1 MTDST
6 STPRHPSLSLS
17 FAADRHLI
25 WEAGDS
31 VRYLVADIGADGV
44 LPQADK
50 ETPLNVALAIDVSGS
65 MGGGKLEAA
74 CRTAIAVAEGMR
86 ATDRLTIVSFSDVA
100 ELHLDAKLMTSR
112 GKEEARRAIGALR
125 TLGSTNLFDG
135 WTLAGEHVATAMR
148 ADDRASH
155 RILLLTDGQA
165 NVGLVDRDELAR
177 HAGELQDRG
186 ILTSAVGIGN
196 GYDEALLAGM
206 VQAGGGRLHDAAE
219 ANEIGEV
226 VLGELMEGRRALVER
241 ATLRVQL
248 GDVER
253 AEVVGAWAN
262 TVRGGVVEVL
272 VGSLQLD
279 EPKRIIIRVHCLAGE
294 PGECIDFT
302 ASLTAQLP
310 DGSGE
315 IAAAEV
321 TCHLE
326 HAESRA
332 NNAQRRNPELS
343 LAVLSAW
350 TSETM
355 RRALQLNREHDRRR
369 ARHYL
374 TKEMR
379 YIENYARHLDGAEP
393 FMIELALLSE
403 QIEEEI
409 DERTRKD
416 VFMASMK
423 RERGEN
429 DSRAINRLTVG
440 EMLRRPRRS
449 GK

>member
-6 STPRHPSLSLS
+6 STPRTPSLSLA
-17 FAADRHLI
+17 FAPDRNLI
-25 WEAGDS
+25 WEEGDS
-31 VRYLVADIGADGV
+31 VRYLVADIGADGE
-44 LPQADK
+44 LPPHDK

-74 CRTAIAVAEGMR
+74 CRTAVAVAEGMR
-86 ATDRLTIVSFSDVA
+86 STDRLTIVSFADAA

-135 WTLAGEHVATAMR
+135 WWLAGEHVAIAMR

-155 RILLLTDGQA
+155 RILLLTDGQT

-196 GYDEALLAGM
+196 GYDEGLLAGM
-206 VQAGGGRLHDAAE
+206 AQAGGGRLHDAAE

-241 ATLRVQL
+241 ATLRVRL
-248 GDVER
+248 GDIER
-253 AEVVGAWAN
+253 AEVVGAWAH

-272 VGSLQLD
+272 VGTLQLD
-279 EPKRIIIRVHCLAGE
+279 APKRIVIRVHCPAGE
-294 PGECIDFT
+294 PGRRIGFT
-302 ASLTAQLP
+302 ASLSAQLP

-315 IAAAEV
+315 IEATDV

-326 HAESRA
+326 FAEGRA
-332 NNAQRRNPELS
+332 NSAQRRDVGLS
-343 LAVLSAW
+343 LGVLSAW
-350 TSETM
+350 SSETM
-355 RRALQLNREHDRRR
+355 RRAIQLNREHDRRR

-374 TKEMR
+374 SKEMR
-379 YIENYARHLDGAEP
+379 YLEAYARGMAGAEP

-403 QIEEEI
+403 QIEEEM

-416 VFMASMK
+416 VYMASMK
-423 RERGEN
+423 RERGEGELRSM
-429 DSRAINRLTVG
+429 SRGTVR
-440 EMLRRPRRS
+440 EMLDRRR
-449 GK
+449 

>member
-6 STPRHPSLSLS
+6 STPRQPSLSLA
-17 FAADRHLI
+17 FAPDRHLI
-25 WEAGDS
+25 WEDGDS

-44 LPQADK
+44 LPQTDK

-65 MGGGKLEAA
+65 MNGGKLEAA

-86 ATDRLTIVSFSDVA
+86 STDRLTIVSFADTAVM
-100 ELHLDAKLMTSR
+100 HLDAEPMTVS
-112 GKEEARRAIGALR
+112 GKEAARRAIGALH

-135 WTLAGEHVATAMR
+135 WSLAGERVATAMR
-148 ADDRASH
+148 IDDRASH

-165 NVGLVDRDELAR
+165 NVGLVDRAELAR

-186 ILTSAVGIGN
+186 ILTSAVGIGD

-206 VQAGGGRLHDAAE
+206 VQEGGGRLHDAAE

-248 GDVER
+248 GEVER

-262 TVRGGVVEVL
+262 SIRGSVVEVL

-279 EPKRIIIRVHCLAGE
+279 APKRVVIRVHCPAGE
-294 PGECIDFT
+294 PGRRIEFT
-302 ASLTAQLP
+302 ANLTAQLP

-315 IAAAEV
+315 IAAAPIS
-321 TCHLE
+321 CHLE
-326 HAESRA
+326 FAASRA
-332 NNAQRRNPELS
+332 NNAQRRNPEISLS
-343 LAVLSAW
+343 ALSAW

-355 RRALQLNREHDRRR
+355 RRAIQLNREHDRRR

-374 TKEMR
+374 SKELR
-379 YIENYARHLDGAEP
+379 YLELYARGLSGSEP

-403 QIEEEI
+403 QIEEEME
-409 DERTRKD
+409 ERTRKD
-416 VFMASMK
+416 VYMASMK
-423 RERGEN
+423 RERGEW
-429 DSRAINRLTVG
+429 DSRLKPRGSVG

-449 GK
+449 

>member
-6 STPRHPSLSLS
+6 SAPRHPSLSLA
-17 FAADRHLI
+17 FAPDRHLI
-25 WEAGDS
+25 WEEGDS

-86 ATDRLTIVSFSDVA
+86 PTDRLTIVSFADEA
-100 ELHLDAKLMTSR
+100 AMHLDAEPMTTR
-112 GKEEARRAIGALR
+112 GKEAARRAISALH

-135 WTLAGEHVATAMR
+135 WTLAGEHVARAMR
-148 ADDRASH
+148 ANDRASH
-155 RILLLTDGQA
+155 RILLLTDGHA
-165 NVGLVDRDELAR
+165 NVGLVDRGELAR

-186 ILTSAVGIGN
+186 ILTSAVGIGD
-196 GYDEALLAGM
+196 GYDEGLLAGM
-206 VQAGGGRLHDAAE
+206 AQSGGGRLHDAAE

-226 VLGELMEGRRALVER
+226 VLGELLEGRRALVER

-253 AEVVGAWAN
+253 ATVVGAWAN

-272 VGSLQLD
+272 VGSLQPS
-279 EPKRIIIRVHCLAGE
+279 ETKRVVIRVHCSAGE
-294 PGECIDFT
+294 PGQRIDFT
-302 ASLTAQLP
+302 ACLTAQLP

-315 IAAAEV
+315 IAAADV
-321 TCHLE
+321 ACHLE
-326 HAESRA
+326 FAEARENS
-332 NNAQRRNPELS
+332 AQRRNEELS

-350 TSETM
+350 QSATV
-355 RRALQLNREHDRRR
+355 RHAIQLNREHDRRR
-369 ARHYL
+369 ARHFL
-374 TKEMR
+374 SKEMR
-379 YIENYARHLDGAEP
+379 YLEAYARGLRGAEP

-403 QIEEEI
+403 QIEEEM
-409 DERTRKD
+409 DERVRKD
-416 VFMASMK
+416 VYMATHK
-423 RERGEN
+423 RERGEGELR
-429 DSRAINRLTVG
+429 SRVAESVG

-449 GK
+449 